1 MGSVGLGNSS
11 NVSGFQPPLMII
23 ISPFNFW
30 GNTMWQKFKYALL
43 IYPQDGFIKLEQAM
57 L

>member
-11 NVSGFQPPLMII
+11 NVFGFQPPLMII
-23 ISPFNFW
+23 ITTFNFW

-43 IYPQDGFIKLEQAM
+43 IYPQDGLIKLEQAM